1 MHRFSRQTLLRALGV
16 VFLVVLAASFFAV
29 YQIAQVSGHS
39 MEPTFK
45 DQEIVLINKRRLPNR
60 YDAIAFEWEDQL
72 LVKRIIGM
80 PGDRYSKKG
89 NTFVLTVVRGDQE
102 ISYTV
107 LLADDTAEQ
116 LPTAGLIQ
124 LGEYFVIGDAIYGSF
139 DSRNLGFIAH
149 SDVRGIVRQ
158 VF

>member
-16 VFLVVLAASFFAV
+16 VFLVVLVASFFAV

-39 MEPTFK
+39 MEPAFK
-45 DQEIVLINKRRLPNR
+45 DQDLVLINKRRLPTR

-80 PGDRYSKKG
+80 PGDRYSKEG
-89 NTFVLTVVRGDQE
+89 NNLVITVVRGDQE

>member
-16 VFLVVLAASFFAV
+16 VFLVVLVASFFAV

-39 MEPTFK
+39 MEPAFK
-45 DQEIVLINKRRLPNR
+45 DQDLVLINKRRLPTR

-80 PGDRYSKKG
+80 PGDRYSREG
-89 NTFVLTVVRGDQE
+89 NNLVITVVRGDQE

>member
-1 MHRFSRQTLLRALGV
+1 MKE
-16 VFLVVLAASFFAV
+16 FLKNWGILILVLAAILLARV
-29 YQIAQVSGHS
+29 YVFTPVTVNGHS
-39 MEPTFK
+39 MDPTLSDGQRLISSKISNYERMDIITTKEPG
-45 DQEIVLINKRRLPNR
+45 DEERMI
-60 YDAIAFEWEDQL
+60 
-72 LVKRIIGM
+72 VKRIIGM
-80 PGDRYSKKG
+80 PGDRYSREG
-89 NTFVLTVVRGDQE
+89 NNLVITVVRGDQE